1 MPNMIGDM
9 FAALVLFAFFL
20 LPLLA
25 RRLRHKLDSFA
36 GPEVGTPG
44 GHGGSGH
51 RPGRDLRA

>member
-36 GPEVGTPG
+36 GPEVGTSG
-44 GHGGSGH
+44 GYRGSGH
-51 RPGRDLRA
+51 RPRR